1 MSTFEDAVIQRIR
14 SLEREVER
22 LQRWERP
29 IVITD
34 HGALA
39 GLGDD
44 DHPQYLL
51 ATGKAADSDKLDGND
66 STYFMP
72 QSYKDGWIPVSNT
85 WTYNAANKINV
96 PSGATSIYT
105 VGMGIRL
112 TANSVVKQA
121 YIVKVENTLLT
132 VAGDALTNHT
142 FSAISYTP
150 TPATAMGFPNH
161 FTYTPSLIWAGGTT
175 DPTSASLDVRYVIT
189 GKWCTVAFNAYI
201 IRGSGDRNILYFSLP
216 ISSTVCVGGSGASS
230 LAGYY
235 ATIGGFTDGANFTVL
250 INQMSS
256 DGNIFM
262 WVNYE
267 Y

>member
-1 MSTFEDAVIQRIR
+1 MAATFPGGVKVFTTKQAGDQIASAHINDIQDEVVAVETELRKTTG
-14 SLEREVER
+14 SV
-22 LQRWERP
+22 
-29 IVITD
+29 VS
-34 HGALA
+34 HGSLA
-39 GLGDD
+39 GLSNN

-51 ATGKAADSDKLDGND
+51 SA
-66 STYFMP
+66 STNYP
-72 QSYKDGWIPVSNT
+72 RADGWIPVSDT

-96 PSGATSIYT
+96 PSGAASIYT

-161 FTYTPSLIWAGGTT
+161 FTYTPSLSWAGGTT

-189 GKWCTVAFNAYI
+189 GKWCTVAFKAYI
-201 IRGSGDRNILYFSLP
+201 IRGSGDRSVLYFSLP
-216 ISSTVCVGGSGASS
+216 ISSTVNVGGSGASS

-235 ATIGGFTDGANFTVL
+235 ATIGGFTDGANFTAL
-250 INQMSS
+250 IDQMSS